1 MIDILGHELEQRCPT
16 LSPIATCGDKDFKC
30 GYKHNNYNFVFMGAF
45 ENLCELSQSNC
56 QLFYIIKIYT
66 KHVPKLKQ
74 KISFFMFSKKCGD
87 SGASVATFVAT
98 LVFTLDTADVVCSMY
113 MHVHSMFM

>member
-45 ENLCELSQSNC
+45 ENLCELSQSNR
-56 QLFYIIKIYT
+56 LT
-66 KHVPKLKQ
+66 VTVL
-74 KISFFMFSKKCGD
+74 
-87 SGASVATFVAT
+87 
-98 LVFTLDTADVVCSMY
+98 
-113 MHVHSMFM
+113 